1 MSKLS
6 RRPEFALAAAVA
18 ALFPVTA
25 LPGGPDKEALREYVV
40 CDQRF
45 AIVVFR
51 VEGAEG
57 ALPAGWTAETRE
69 VESGALIGEGVRDLG
84 AGGAVMLGDDSM
96 RERLA
101 GGELELVTTLRRGES
116 TREVRHRLGLGA
128 DGCHVVLKA
137 GPARVVLEE

>member
-1 MSKLS
+1 MPGS
-6 RRPEFALAAAVA
+6 RNRSFAVA
-18 ALFPVTA
+18 AAAAALLPVTA
-25 LPGGPDKEALREYVV
+25 LPGGPDKEALRDYTA

-51 VEGAEG
+51 VEG
-57 ALPAGWTAETRE
+57 PAGPLAAGWSAETRE
-69 VESGALIGEGVRDLG
+69 AESGAPIGEGTRELG

-101 GGELELVTTLRRGES
+101 AGDLEVVTMLRRGDS
-116 TREVRHRLGLGA
+116 VREIRHRLGLGA

-137 GPARVVLEE
+137 GPARVVLED